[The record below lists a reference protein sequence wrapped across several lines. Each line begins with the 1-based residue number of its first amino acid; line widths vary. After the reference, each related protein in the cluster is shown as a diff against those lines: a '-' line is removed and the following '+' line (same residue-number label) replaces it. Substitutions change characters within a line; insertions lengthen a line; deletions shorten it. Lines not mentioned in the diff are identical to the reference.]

1 MNFQFSFIFL
11 LIYFHLFFLFLA
23 MLCFYSM
30 IVYTTEMRETEFNF
44 NYSYIMGW
52 VGTGMYLAIFF
63 VMTVVLVM
71 RKCNENKA
79 SFDRDIYVPLNQQ
92 SGD

>member
-1 MNFQFSFIFL
+1 MV
-11 LIYFHLFFLFLA
+11 
-23 MLCFYSM
+23 
-30 IVYTTEMRETEFNF
+30 VYTTEMRETEFKF

-63 VMTVVLVM
+63 VMTVILVM
-71 RKCNENKA
+71 QKYNENRA

-92 SGD
+92 SADWVMQFRNPS

>member
-1 MNFQFSFIFL
+1 
-11 LIYFHLFFLFLA
+11 

-71 RKCNENKA
+71 QKCNENKA